1 MDKKPCDNISAI
13 FSYCVED
20 TAGQTEPSTV
30 AGSGQ
35 WTQLHRCNE
44 ISEIT
49 LETETIDASAL
60 EDYQSRYIAGR
71 QDTGGTWD
79 VTFNL
84 TDAVITEL
92 QAMLTAAEAGL
103 KDGKRTWFQVT
114 FPSLKKSF
122 FIVGQPGTKIPL
134 PAIAQN
140 ELLTGAIS
148 IAIDEY
154 YGLADT
160 IAPGAGD

>member
-13 FSYCVED
+13 FSYAVET
-20 TAGQTEPSTV
+20 TAGTRPTE
-30 AGSGQ
+30 GY
-35 WTQLHRCNE
+35 TQLPRCND

-84 TDAVITEL
+84 TNETVKIIET
-92 QAMLTAAEAGL
+92 MLKAANDGL
-103 KDGKRTWFQVT
+103 KESKRTWFQVY
-114 FPSLKKSF
+114 FPSLEKAF
-122 FIVGQPGTKIPL
+122 FVCGQPGTKVPL
-134 PAIAQN
+134 PAVAQN

-154 YGLADT
+154 YGLANKIDPK
-160 IAPGAGD
+160 ASEAV